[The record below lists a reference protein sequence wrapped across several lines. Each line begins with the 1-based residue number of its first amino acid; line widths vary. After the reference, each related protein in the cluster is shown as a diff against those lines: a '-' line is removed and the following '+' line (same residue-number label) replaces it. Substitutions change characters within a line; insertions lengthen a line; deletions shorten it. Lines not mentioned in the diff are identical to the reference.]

1 MTAKTIEQR
10 YPGRKIIRISEIVAK
25 PHLKHFA
32 DRTTRHQIDKG
43 GRSSGK
49 SSKNEVKIP
58 YLFLSDPTAE
68 CAVVRANYKDHRDTT
83 FAGLRIGFSRL
94 GWPLTPERDYPTGK
108 SSPMF
113 IKTPQ
118 GNYVHFVGLN
128 DYESMKGARPTKD
141 GNQIKI
147 LWLFEI
153 TQFASKFDMDNVI
166 ANFIRGSKDW
176 FIILYEFN
184 PPPKKTHW
192 VYEWL
197 STMQDRQDTY
207 IQHTNYNDLP
217 EWQQHNWIG
226 EPALEEI
233 EMMKEIDFEQYKSIY
248 LGQPANL
255 SGTVYK
261 KFDERIHVKH
271 VEEKQFM
278 HLFIGIDYGET
289 DATSFVLYGLLPNWT
304 GVRFPKQYWHK
315 NTVSQGDKGVLEYA
329 DDFFMFAEECYK
341 TYGKVMRAYV
351 DSAAKHFWSY
361 LKRERIRRAI
371 GYVIIEETNKQPR
384 GEKYDS
390 AIEERIAIMNLMCA
404 LPGYMQ
410 IDPSCK
416 HLIKALIECERDANG
431 NRRDDGT
438 TDIDSLDS
446 CEYGW
451 LDDIPM
457 IESAI
462 LRAKGYVR
470 TEKGANC
477 GQQIY

>member
-1 MTAKTIEQR
+1 MNLNDK
-10 YPGRKIIRISEIVAK
+10 YPGRRVIRIADIVAK
-25 PHLKHFA
+25 PHLAHFT
-32 DRTTRHQIDKG
+32 DKTTRHQIDKG
-43 GRSSGK
+43 GRSSCK

-58 YLFLSDPTAE
+58 YLFLGDKTAE

-94 GWPLTPERDYPTGK
+94 GWDLTPERDYPTGK
-108 SSPMF
+108 SAPMF

-118 GNYVHFVGLN
+118 GNYIHFVGLN
-128 DYESMKGARPTKD
+128 DYESMKGARPTRE

-153 TQFASKFDMDNVI
+153 TQYADEFEMNNVI
-166 ANFIRGSKDW
+166 ANFIRGGKDW

-192 VYEWL
+192 VYKWL
-197 STMQDRQDTY
+197 EKMQDREDVY

-217 EWQQHNWIG
+217 EWQQREWIG
-226 EPALEEI
+226 EPALQEI
-233 EMMKEIDFEQYKSIY
+233 ETLKEIDYEQYKSIY
-248 LGQPANL
+248 LGQPANM

-261 KFDERIHVKH
+261 RFDERLHVKR
-271 VEEKQFM
+271 VEEKAFM
-278 HLFIGIDYGET
+278 HLFIGVDYGET
-289 DATSFVLYGLLPNWT
+289 DATSFTLYGLLPGFS

-315 NTVSQGDKGVLEYA
+315 NGESAGDKGIIEYGE
-329 DDFFMFAEECYK
+329 DFFKFCKECYEI
-341 TYGKVMRAYV
+341 YGRVMRAYV

-361 LKRERIRRAI
+361 LQRERIRRGI
-371 GYVIIEETNKQPR
+371 GYVIIEPTNKEKR
-384 GEKYDS
+384 GQKYDS

-404 LPGYMQ
+404 LPGFLE
-410 IDPSCK
+410 IDPTCK
-416 HLIKALIECERDANG
+416 HLIKAIIECERDENG

-451 LDDIPM
+451 LDDIPI
-457 IESAI
+457 IEQAI
-462 LRAKGYVR
+462 LRLKGFERGVKDGR
-470 TEKGANC
+470 
-477 GQQIY
+477 